1 MRGYELTVVLK
12 PDLADKSREDL
23 LAKIKKLIEDAK
35 GKIESQDLWGKKT
48 LSYPIK
54 KEREGIY
61 AYFVLSFPR
70 SEVSILE
77 KKMKIEEGVL
87 RHLLVCR
94 D

>member
-12 PDLADKSREDL
+12 PDLADKAREEL
-23 LAKIKKLIEDAK
+23 LAKIKKLVEDAK
-35 GKIESQDLWGKKT
+35 GKIESQDLWGKKS
-48 LSYPIK
+48 LAYPLK

-61 AYFVLSFPR
+61 AYFVLTFPKNET
-70 SEVSILE
+70 SALE
-77 KKMKIEEGVL
+77 KKIKIEEGVL